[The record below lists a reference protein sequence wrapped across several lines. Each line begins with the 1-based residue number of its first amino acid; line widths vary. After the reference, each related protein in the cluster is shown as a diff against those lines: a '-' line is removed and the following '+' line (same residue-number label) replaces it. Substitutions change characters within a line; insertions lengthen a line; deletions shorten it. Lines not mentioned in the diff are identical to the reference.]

1 MTLTAIDAP
10 EKSDNPD
17 PRSIVAVPL
26 QDVEFGVHV
35 AEVSANGPSVTDAPG
50 QVTWG
55 VAVVATGTV
64 VADTAWDDLAL
75 DSRDADAV

>member
-1 MTLTAIDAP
+1 MTAIDAP

-26 QDVEFGVHV
+26 QDVELGVHA

-64 VADTAWDDLAL
+64 VVDTAWDDLVL
-75 DSRDADAV
+75 GPSDAGGA